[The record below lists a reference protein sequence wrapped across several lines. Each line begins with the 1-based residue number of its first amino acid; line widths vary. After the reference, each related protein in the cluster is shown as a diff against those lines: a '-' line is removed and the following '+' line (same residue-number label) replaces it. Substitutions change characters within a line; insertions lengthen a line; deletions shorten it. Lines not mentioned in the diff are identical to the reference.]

1 MVDSEDCV
9 KWIVYRCRELGK
21 PVTEALAV
29 YVAHTVYNSASKKFF
44 LEDGLKTEQEATS
57 LVNLAVEK
65 LTRENDPS
73 METLRMQIAYDA
85 SYIQQEYLQQHYS
98 SVQTQETNNLIDDII
113 NCDTRSGNDFEGIT
127 QLYKKIFSFLMF
139 RNKQINQT
147 YANAIIRPGGGMN
160 SLSALNNAVMY
171 PNIQSQVIS
180 SMERE
185 VAAALESVLPRP
197 GLRPFIAMSSA
208 EKVSQLIE
216 LSNIIIGIRLFNKEI
231 GRGGAGLE
239 SFDTLVSYTNKGLLY
254 NVNQEVLQTAEL
266 CEDYAAVLERVH
278 MNPVHGQTW
287 KQELI
292 HRRQYLSY
300 LLALQEDLQNAEA
313 LIENLHGRYLR
324 ELVDLKE
331 LIGNKASIPK
341 DQVYPKFDTIAQIY
355 AQMNDEKNKAILREE
370 LFNLLQEHKKR
381 VDSSLTM
388 DQREMPGDDMLAAD
402 ESLIDVRGA
411 EGVIR
416 LTSESNPDFMHIPLD
431 YQGFCIWTL
440 TQKNGVLIP
449 GKPALGVIRYNDRNF
464 VLASP
469 RAVKEFMA
477 NPQKYLKK
485 AVRIARSYPELIH
498 LLRLTDEFPKSSL
511 TNLLQGKEGSPLFS
525 VTAPLM
531 VDQGMETPLHF
542 VEEFKDPNYHWNEWE
557 LRRKALQMA
566 DIRTKQTTGIQTSL
580 SNFKRDS
587 ETQVWLPKEQESQ
600 TGKQTATKMEQT
612 LTYIVGLRDAR
623 IK

>member
-29 YVAHTVYNSASKKFF
+29 YVAHTVYNPAAKKFF

-65 LTRENDPS
+65 LLRENDPS

-147 YANAIIRPGGGMN
+147 YAHAIIRPGGGMN

-171 PNIQSQVIS
+171 PNIQPQVIS

-239 SFDTLVSYTNKGLLY
+239 SFDTLLSYTNKGLLY

-266 CEDYAAVLERVH
+266 CEDYAAVLERLH
-278 MNPVHGQTW
+278 SDAPHGQKW
-287 KQELI
+287 KRELI

-381 VDSSLTM
+381 VESSLIM
-388 DQREMPGDDMLAAD
+388 DQREMPADDMLTVD
-402 ESLIDVRGA
+402 DSLTDLRGA

-440 TQKNGVLIP
+440 AQKNGVLIP

-469 RAVKEFMA
+469 IAVKEFMA
-477 NPQKYLKK
+477 GPQRFLKK

-531 VDQGMETPLHF
+531 VDQGMGTPLHF

-566 DIRTKQTTGIQTSL
+566 DIRTKQTTGIQTNL
-580 SNFKRDS
+580 SNFKTDS
-587 ETQVWLPKEQESQ
+587 ETQVWLP
-600 TGKQTATKMEQT
+600 
-612 LTYIVGLRDAR
+612 
-623 IK
+623 